1 MIKRAMNLPFVVL
14 GKLARSVQE
23 RERAKQ
29 AAVDA
34 RRPRVEEQQLQE
46 RTNIP
51 GYDVPDDFD
60 AGDVEVKARDVAS
73 WTGAGRTVHFVDV
86 RARRTLCIPGSQ
98 HLPLQQLGIEL
109 AELPPAGHPLVV
121 YCEDGAA
128 SARAVVFLRFRGIED
143 AVLLK
148 GGLSAWQSAKGA
160 VEPAPEAR

>member
-34 RRPRVEEQQLQE
+34 RRPRVEEAAPGADQHPRLRRPRRLRRGRCGGQGAGRGQL
-46 RTNIP
+46 
-51 GYDVPDDFD
+51 D
-60 AGDVEVKARDVAS
+60 
-73 WTGAGRTVHFVDV
+73 GAGRTVHFVDV

-143 AVLLK
+143 ASSSRGPV
-148 GGLSAWQSAKGA
+148 GLAEREA